1 MLMLSRTETSA
12 FWTLQ
17 SLDEWG
23 ADQEVSPITE
33 LSELDAI
40 CSVGDAFDDALS
52 ELLKDRRERRRR
64 AMERAGR
71 V

>member
-1 MLMLSRTETSA
+1 MLSRTETSA

-17 SLDEWG
+17 SPGEWA
-23 ADQEVSPITE
+23 ADQKVSPIAE

-40 CSVGDAFDDALS
+40 WSVGDAFDDALC
-52 ELLKDRRERRRR
+52 ELLKDRRESRRR

>member
-17 SLDEWG
+17 SLDEWA
-23 ADQEVSPITE
+23 ADQEVSPIAE
-33 LSELDAI
+33 LNELDAI
-40 CSVGDAFDDALS
+40 WSVGDAFDDALS